1 MAREQDDSF
10 ATYLRRFRT
19 AARLTQQ
26 QLAERAGLTE
36 KAISALERR
45 ERRHP
50 HPHTVAA
57 LATALCLSDDERAAL
72 AAAVPPRGPVEMPTP
87 HERLTTALPVPST
100 PLVGRDEDVAAVL
113 RLLEQASGR
122 LLTLTGPG
130 GVGKTR
136 LAAHVADAAADRFVH
151 GVAYVAL
158 AAIRDPALMVPTV
171 AASLDLRGGVD
182 ESMHALL
189 HRALQAKRMLLL
201 LDNFEHILAA
211 GSEVAAL
218 LRACPQLTV
227 LVTSRAPLRLRGE
240 QEYPVTP
247 LALPS
252 LDHLPSVTEVAAAA
266 AVQLFV
272 RQARATAPSFA
283 LTQANAAAVAAICR
297 RLDGLPLAIELAAA
311 RVKLLGT
318 TQLLARLDR
327 ALPLLVSGPRDLPDR
342 QQTMRRAIGWS
353 YDLLPE
359 GEQALFRRLAVFA
372 GGWTLEAAEALGG
385 DESRATGEVVT
396 WLDELVDQSLVVAE
410 PPGDPIR
417 YRLLETVRAYALEQL
432 ETRGEAARMY
442 DLHCSYYARQLGDR
456 TDAFQSGNMYAAWTE
471 VAADLDNI
479 RLAWAWAVRQCDY
492 RALAQMGQSLHVISE
507 IRGLFE
513 EGLLMFRAAADA
525 LRAASGAAHTAE
537 LDWTLGEILSLY
549 GRCAAQYGKYAEA
562 HDLLREGYE
571 LLEERGDLLLR
582 AGTLTG
588 LGYTTWVLG
597 AYDQARTWFSRC
609 ITLARSRGETYFLA
623 VSESKLA
630 LVALAQGAG
639 DALALAQAGLANWRA
654 VGHPHGLASG
664 LWALSSVL
672 LAQGAISDAEAAA
685 REELRLATDV
695 QGPWATATAL
705 LQLGTI
711 ALAREDIVTAHDLVQ
726 QSVDLFTSLGEPSG
740 RGRALVTRGWVAR
753 AQGDEQEAR
762 AWFEQALNLARTTGL
777 EPIALSAQFGLA
789 HLLREDIPAALAML
803 DTIIAQPATEQTTRE
818 RAVGLRQ
825 ELLAA
830 RASTTATGRAARGT
844 HVPETGENMTP
855 REIDVLRLL
864 AQGRS
869 NQAIARELVLAIGT
883 VKRHVNSILG
893 KLQTESRLEA
903 VARARDLG
911 LV

>member
-1 MAREQDDSF
+1 MAREQYDSF
-10 ATYLRRFRT
+10 AAYLRRFRT

-26 QLAERAGLTE
+26 QLAEHAGLTE
-36 KAISALERR
+36 KAISALERG
-45 ERRHP
+45 ERRRP

-57 LATALCLSDDERAAL
+57 LATALHLSDDERAAL
-72 AAAVPPRGPVEMPTP
+72 VATVPQRGTGEMGMS
-87 HERLTTALPVPST
+87 HECFTSALAVPST
-100 PLVGRDEDVAAVL
+100 PLIGRDEDVAAML
-113 RLLEQASGR
+113 RLLEHASGR

-136 LAAHVADAAADRFVH
+136 LAAHVADVAIDRFRD
-151 GVAYVAL
+151 GVAHVAL
-158 AAIRDPALMVPTV
+158 VDLRDPALVVPAV
-171 AASLDLRGGVD
+171 AASLDLRGAVG
-182 ESMHALL
+182 ESPHTLL
-189 HRALQAKRMLLL
+189 HRALRSKQMLLL
-201 LDNFEHILAA
+201 LDNFEHVLDAA
-211 GSEVAAL
+211 PEVATL
-218 LRACPQLTV
+218 LRACPHLTI
-227 LVTSRAPLRLRGE
+227 LATSRAPLRLRGE
-240 QEYPVTP
+240 QEYAVAP

-252 LDHLPSVTEVAAAA
+252 LDHLPSLAEVAAAA

-272 RQARATAPSFA
+272 QQARAMAPSFA

-327 ALPLLVSGPRDLPDR
+327 ALPLLVRGPRDLPDR

-353 YDLLPE
+353 YDLLHKS
-359 GEQALFRRLAVFA
+359 EQALFRRLAVFA
-372 GGWTLEAAEALGG
+372 GGWTIEAAEALVG
-385 DESRATGEVVT
+385 DDSAAAGEVVT
-396 WLDELVDQSLVVAE
+396 CLNALVEQSLVVAE
-410 PPGDPIR
+410 PADDPVR
-417 YRLLETVRAYALEQL
+417 YRLLETIRAFALEQL
-432 ETRGEAARMY
+432 EACGELKRAH
-442 DLHCSYYARQLGDR
+442 DLHCAYYARQLSDR
-456 TDAFQSGNMYAAWTE
+456 TDAFLSGNVYEAWME

-479 RLAWAWAVRQCDY
+479 RLAWAWAVHQRDH
-492 RALAQMGQSLHVISE
+492 RALARMGLSLHAISE

-513 EGLLMFRAAADA
+513 EGLLMFREAADA
-525 LRAASGAAHTAE
+525 LSAASGAAHSIE
-537 LDWTLGEILSLY
+537 LDWALGEILSLY

-562 HDLLREGYE
+562 RDRLQEGYA

-582 AGTLTG
+582 SGTLTG

-597 AYDQARTWFSRC
+597 AYDQARTWFTRC
-609 ITLARSRGETYFLA
+609 IDLASARGETYFLA

-630 LVALAQGAG
+630 LVAQAQGAG
-639 DALALAQAGLANWRA
+639 DALALAQAGLRAWRV

-672 LAQGAISDAEAAA
+672 LAQGAISAAEEAA
-685 REELRLATDV
+685 REELRLATDA

-711 ALAREDIVTAHDLVQ
+711 ALARKDTATAQALVQ
-726 QSVDLFTSLGEPSG
+726 QSVDIFTRLGEPSG
-740 RGRALVTRGWVAR
+740 RGRALVTRGWVAL
-753 AQGDEQEAR
+753 AQGDEQAAR
-762 AWFEQALNLARTTGL
+762 AWFDQALNHARATGL
-777 EPIALSAQFGLA
+777 EPITLNAQLGLA
-789 HLLREDIPAALAML
+789 YLLREDVPAALARL
-803 DTIIAQPATEQTTRE
+803 DAIMAHPATEQTTRE
-818 RAVGLRQ
+818 RAAGLRQ

-830 RASTTATGRAARGT
+830 QRSTAAAKRSAGGRP
-844 HVPETGENMTP
+844 VPETGENITP